1 MRRKRKANTVVAT
14 PGNYEYLGFEGD
26 KDDEMVFPSNSGDN
40 FNSKILRTKL
50 RGLRVLADIQSY
62 YLGQFIKNNEEKI
75 L

>member
-1 MRRKRKANTVVAT
+1 
-14 PGNYEYLGFEGD
+14 
-26 KDDEMVFPSNSGDN
+26 MVFPSNSGDN
-40 FNSKILRTKL
+40 FNSKVLRTKL